1 MREVRASSLGL
12 LSNLKQTDSAESRA
26 VSGPHLSVGP
36 LESKTGAHPGASITV
51 GAGSGAKDSGL
62 VFAGSVGAGACV

>member
-26 VSGPHLSVGP
+26 YGAAVGRQLS
-36 LESKTGAHPGASITV
+36 TV
-51 GAGSGAKDSGL
+51 FRPALKALNVAFTLGWSCK
-62 VFAGSVGAGACV
+62 V